1 MEKRFPGLRDT
12 TLVSYRSPIRYL
24 ITRSMNYASFICIIH
39 PVFLVPM
46 CQVKNVCKEV
56 NEIYKSGRLRI
67 RAVQR
72 FRLNSL
78 RDQKDNYKL
87 LFLQNLL
94 TI

>member
-1 MEKRFPGLRDT
+1 
-12 TLVSYRSPIRYL
+12 
-24 ITRSMNYASFICIIH
+24 
-39 PVFLVPM
+39 M